1 MLNQE
6 TNFTHNLY
14 ILFLIKMSYQLVVGI
29 HTNVLRTLILIFKKS
44 GTLGNYIVNLV
55 KCKLLK

>member
-29 HTNVLRTLILIFKKS
+29 HTNVLRTLILILKKVE
-44 GTLGNYIVNLV
+44 LWEII
-55 KCKLLK
+55 